1 MKLTLLEMVQDIL
14 NDLDSDEVN
23 SINDTVESQ
32 QVAQIIKT
40 CFQEQIANRNW
51 PHLRKL
57 IQLDSV
63 GESER
68 PNYLRIP
75 PRVKELLSFSYQ
87 ASKLGETKKQIIDIK
102 YKEPDAFLRYVAT
115 RNSDADT
122 VASILD
128 YSGSVLLINTNKAPE
143 YWTSFDDKYIVTD
156 SYNKDVDDTL
166 QKSKTQCIAYVEP
179 AWVHNDD
186 GIPDLPDEAF
196 PGLLEEAKSTAFLVL
211 KQMSNQKAE
220 QKSARQSR
228 WLSRKAWAAHGGIQY
243 ENYGRKSR
251 R

>member
-1 MKLTLLEMVQDIL
+1 MVQDIL

-40 CFQEQIANRNW
+40 CFYEQIANRNW

-57 IQLDSV
+57 IQLEASGDITK
-63 GESER
+63 

-75 PRVKELLSFSYQ
+75 ERLKELQSFKYQ
-87 ASKLGETKKQIIDIK
+87 SSKLGETKIQIVDVK
-102 YKEPDAFLRYVAT
+102 YKEPDAFLRLVSG
-115 RNSDADT
+115 RNSDNADVT
-122 VASILD
+122 PITDFSGTTILTLND
-128 YSGSVLLINTNKAPE
+128 QAPT

-156 SYNKDVDDTL
+156 SYNSEVDDTL
-166 QKSKTQCIAYVEP
+166 KKSKTQCLAYVEP
-179 AWVHNDD
+179 DWVHSDD
-186 GIPDLPDEAF
+186 AIPDLPDEAF

-211 KQMSNQKAE
+211 KQTANQKAE
-220 QKSARQSR
+220 QKAARQSR
-228 WLSRKAWAAHGGIQY
+228 WLSRKAWGVKGGIVY
-243 ENYGRKSR
+243 EDYGRRGR